1 MNTRS
6 NPSTRRKGQNE
17 GRAGSVELSKREM
30 RRQPKASQI
39 RNPAHAKDSRVPT
52 NSTGMEQES
61 GDKTAIYVTVRC
73 RSRSERETEEDRA
86 VILRTDGIKGK
97 TVEVSMGPLSNKTYN
112 FDRVFSSAADQRTVY
127 EDTVL
132 PMVDEVRFEAALPLA
147 ICTDKQT
154 SCY

>member
-1 MNTRS
+1 M
-6 NPSTRRKGQNE
+6 
-17 GRAGSVELSKREM
+17 ELSKREM
-30 RRQPKASQI
+30 RRQPKASQN
-39 RNPAHAKDSRVPT
+39 RKTVYAKDPRVPA
-52 NSTGMEQES
+52 NSTSMEQES
-61 GDKTAIYVTVRC
+61 GGKTAIHVTVRC

-112 FDRVFSSAADQRTVY
+112 FDRVFSSAADQRTIC

-132 PMVDEVRFEAALPLA
+132 PMVDKVKFEAAIPLA
-147 ICTDKQT
+147 IYTDKQT

>member
-1 MNTRS
+1 MGR
-6 NPSTRRKGQNE
+6 NE
-17 GRAGSVELSKREM
+17 GRAGSMELSKREM
-30 RRQPKASQI
+30 RRQPKASQN
-39 RNPAHAKDSRVPT
+39 RKTAYAKDPCVSANLT
-52 NSTGMEQES
+52 SMEQES

-86 VILRTDGIKGK
+86 VILRADGNKGK
-97 TVEVSMGPLSNKTYN
+97 TVEVSMGSLSNKTYN

-132 PMVDEVRFEAALPLA
+132 PMVDEVRFEAAMSSA
-147 ICTDKQT
+147 ICTDKKT